1 MAFEYLYYPFTYK
14 FVKDQVVV
22 VMKSRRRWLKKKLE
36 QGEPQPQNCNEAHWE
51 QLKKVLMQEE
61 NVDRVGWMTKV
72 LATQKN
78 TSWWRQ
84 GGDISVEKRM
94 VYFCPFAKSL
104 LIELTIAF
112 MIKDFNFPTWA
123 GWDLRGRAWE
133 DPHITGDLN
142 WMWKE

>member
-61 NVDRVGWMTKV
+61 NVDRVG
-72 LATQKN
+72 
-78 TSWWRQ
+78 
-84 GGDISVEKRM
+84 
-94 VYFCPFAKSL
+94 
-104 LIELTIAF
+104 
-112 MIKDFNFPTWA
+112 
-123 GWDLRGRAWE
+123 
-133 DPHITGDLN
+133 
-142 WMWKE
+142 